1 MANEKIKQIKFK
13 PPGQQTEQTYDI
25 HVDVA
30 NVDGLLDGGKIPN
43 NFLPSYVDDVIEY
56 TSKSNFPT
64 TGESGKI
71 YVDTTNNLTYRWSGS
86 AYVEIS
92 KSLALGETSATAYPG
107 DKGKEA
113 HELASA
119 ALPKAGGDLTGTI
132 NASGTT
138 NIIDFGTTGWF
149 RGLTTS
155 GGRYDIFGYSNPG
168 ILQVGGSYPALA
180 LRGKNARPTY
190 NNNDM
195 ALSSDISAISVG
207 GRNLIAGTDDTTE
220 FSGKAPSEG
229 TTVDIWTGK
238 TITAPMGTEYIVSF
252 DAKAET
258 AMDINCYF
266 YSPNTTITSESSTGD
281 KRNDVVDGTSKVSV
295 TTEWKRYWVKWT
307 QTPASAI
314 KQIIVGR
321 SSSTSRL
328 YIRAVK
334 LEEGNKS
341 SSWTPAPEDVT
352 LSINNAIAAAWA
364 DVVMAEDVKFPV
376 T

>member
-1 MANEKIKQIKFK
+1 MATIKQIKIPK
-13 PPGQQTEQTYDI
+13 GNSTETYDLA
-25 HVDVA
+25 VEVN
-30 NVDGLLDGGKIPN
+30 NVEGLLDSGTIASRY
-43 NFLPSYVDDVIEY
+43 LPSYVDDVIEY

-107 DKGKEA
+107 NKGKEA

-119 ALPKAGGDLTGTI
+119 ALPKAGGDITGTI

-149 RGLTTS
+149 RGLTAS
-155 GGRYDIFGYSNPG
+155 GGRYDIFGYSNPA

-180 LRGKNARPTY
+180 LKGKGARPTY

-238 TITAPMGTEYIVSF
+238 TITAPKGTEYIISF

-258 AMDINCYF
+258 AMDMNCYF
-266 YSPNTTITSESSTGD
+266 YSPNTTVTSESSTGD
-281 KRNDVVDGTSKVSV
+281 KREDVVDGTSKVRV

-307 QTPASAI
+307 
-314 KQIIVGR
+314 
-321 SSSTSRL
+321 
-328 YIRAVK
+328 
-334 LEEGNKS
+334 
-341 SSWTPAPEDVT
+341 
-352 LSINNAIAAAWA
+352 
-364 DVVMAEDVKFPV
+364 
-376 T
+376 